1 MSAAPVYLDYQA
13 TTPLD
18 PRVADEMAPYWSTR
32 FGNPHSQGHRYG
44 WDARDAVTAARAD
57 VAALIGA
64 DDDEIVFTSGAT
76 ESCNLAIRGVACAAA
91 GGHARRRKIVTVAT
105 EHPAVLETVQWLG
118 ANDFEAV
125 ILPVDGRGLL
135 DPAVLSTALDAETL
149 LVSVMA
155 VNNEIG
161 AVQPLAEIAE
171 LCHAAG
177 AFLHTDATQAMGRMH
192 VDVEELGVD
201 LLSMSGHKVYG
212 PNGIGALFVRSRHDL
227 RLEPVTTGGA
237 QERGLRPGTV
247 PTPLAVGFG
256 AACRIAVQQLRSD
269 VARVTDLTAR
279 LLTCLRRA
287 CPRIRLFG
295 PVRGRI
301 PGSLNVGFPGM
312 SAEEVI
318 ARVSDRIAIST
329 GSACSSATAAPSR
342 VLLAL
347 GLDPEVAATGI
358 RISLGRFTTEDDV
371 REACEALTSLPVD
384 ATARRWALEVT
395 A

>member
-18 PRVADEMAPYWSTR
+18 PRVADEMAPYWSTK
-32 FGNPHSQGHRYG
+32 FGNPHSHRHRYG

-64 DDDEIVFTSGAT
+64 DDDEVVFTSGAT
-76 ESCNLAIRGVACAAA
+76 ESCNLAIRGVARAAA
-91 GGHARRRKIVTVAT
+91 GGRDRRKKIITVAT

-118 ANDFEAV
+118 SRGFEAV

-135 DPAVLSTALDAETL
+135 DPSVLRTALDAETL

-155 VNNEIG
+155 ANNEIG
-161 AVQPLAEIAE
+161 AVQPLAEIAD
-171 LCHAAG
+171 LCHTVG
-177 AFLHTDATQAMGRMH
+177 AVLHTDATQAIGRMR
-192 VDVEELGVD
+192 VDVDELGVD

-212 PNGIGALFVRSRHDL
+212 PNGVGALFVRSRHDL

-247 PTPLAVGFG
+247 PTPLVVGFG
-256 AACRIAVQQLRSD
+256 AACRIAAQQLRSD
-269 VARVTDLTAR
+269 VARVSDLTAR

-287 CPRIRLFG
+287 CPGVQLFG
-295 PVRGRI
+295 PVRERI
-301 PGSLNVGFPGM
+301 PGSLNVGFPGV

-318 ARVSDRIAIST
+318 AGVSDRIAIST

-347 GLDPEVAATGI
+347 GLDPEVAAAGF

-371 REACEALTSLPVD
+371 REACEALTAVG
-384 ATARRWALEVT
+384 ATARHWALEVT